1 MLISITAILLI
12 VISVALYR
20 NRSSFTPTPNGVREG
35 FDQQKDDVI
44 IIGGGVLGSALAA
57 SLGKRGINVTIIERD
72 LNEPNR
78 IVGELLQPG
87 GVGHLKT
94 LGLEGKNIFLS
105 NQIKENINFKL

>member
-1 MLISITAILLI
+1 MLISITALLLL
-12 VISVALYR
+12 VISVAIYI
-20 NRSSFTPTPNGVREG
+20 NRSSQTKTPNGVREG
-35 FDQQKDDVI
+35 FDRQQKDDVI

-87 GVGHLKT
+87 GVEHLKT
-94 LGLEGKNIFLS
+94 LGLEGK
-105 NQIKENINFKL
+105 